1 MIRVSEMVLPG
12 HPDKFCDQA
21 ADAIVAACY
30 AADPAGY
37 CQVEMSCWSDQVYL
51 TGGIATARPLAERL
65 DEIVRRTGR

>member
-21 ADAIVAACY
+21 VDAIVAACY

-37 CQVEMSCWSDQVYL
+37 C
-51 TGGIATARPLAERL
+51 
-65 DEIVRRTGR
+65 